1 MGGRARRTP
10 FRTAKYPIRGSANS
24 PIMPAVSE
32 IPDKS
37 FYKVNEICQYTDT
50 QPYVLRFWESEF
62 PQLAPHK
69 NKTGQRVYTR
79 RDLDLVMRIKR
90 LLHDE
95 EYTIAGARA
104 RLDEEDGRSPVS
116 FLPDGEPPI
125 SASSAAA
132 VLTPTPATLFEA
144 EPPRPVER
152 AKAAP
157 SADVPHAV
165 SALETPFIPEPPVTD
180 PTHLRQELRAER
192 ERADALQGKL
202 DQLRSEQ
209 GGAVQES
216 EAAQRTIENQRQRIA
231 SLKQELETAQAK
243 ATKLDTVEA
252 ALAELQ
258 SKSGDVGRLQKDVLR
273 LEETLADTRAALE
286 TERETLVHERA
297 AADVQR
303 GRLHALEASA
313 AEVRARLDAAET
325 EAQRWRERAQ
335 RASVRVAEV
344 AAALRS
350 AAGPSA

>member
-1 MGGRARRTP
+1 M
-10 FRTAKYPIRGSANS
+10 
-24 PIMPAVSE
+24 SE

-37 FYKVNEICQYTDT
+37 FYKVNEVCQYTDT

-69 NKTGQRVYTR
+69 NKVGQRVYTR

-104 RLDEEDGRSPVS
+104 RLEEEDGRNPVS
-116 FLPDGEPPI
+116 FLPDGEPPE
-125 SASSAAA
+125 STSSAASA
-132 VLTPTPATLFEA
+132 LTSPTATLFEA
-144 EPPRPVER
+144 EV
-152 AKAAP
+152 
-157 SADVPHAV
+157 ADMPHTV
-165 SALETPFIPEPPVTD
+165 SALETPFIPAPPVTD

-192 ERADALQGKL
+192 ERADALHAKL
-202 DQLRSEQ
+202 EQVRAEQ
-209 GGAVQES
+209 GTAAQEQ
-216 EAAQRTIENQRQRIA
+216 EAAQRTIENQRQMIG
-231 SLKQELETAQAK
+231 SLKQELEAAQAK
-243 ATKLDTVEA
+243 ATKLETVET
-252 ALAELQ
+252 ALADLQ

-297 AADVQR
+297 AADALR

-313 AEVRARLDAAET
+313 TEIRARLDAAEG

>member
-1 MGGRARRTP
+1 
-10 FRTAKYPIRGSANS
+10 
-24 PIMPAVSE
+24 
-32 IPDKS
+32 
-37 FYKVNEICQYTDT
+37 
-50 QPYVLRFWESEF
+50 VLRFWESEF

-79 RDLDLVMRIKR
+79 RDLDLVLRIKH

-95 EYTIAGARA
+95 EYTIASARA

-132 VLTPTPATLFEA
+132 ALSPASPTLFEA
-144 EPPRPVER
+144 EPPRAAER
-152 AKAAP
+152 AKVEAA
-157 SADVPHAV
+157 DMPHAV

-192 ERADALQGKL
+192 ERADALHAKL
-202 DQLRSEQ
+202 EQ
-209 GGAVQES
+209 VRGQQSSVAQEQ
-216 EAAQRTIENQRQRIA
+216 EAAQRTIENQRQMIA
-231 SLKQELETAQAK
+231 SLKQELEAAQAR
-243 ATKLDTVEA
+243 AGKLDTTEA

-286 TERETLVHERA
+286 TERQTLVHERA
-297 AADVQR
+297 AADALR
-303 GRLHALEASA
+303 GRLHALEANA

-325 EAQRWRERAQ
+325 EAQRWREGAQ

>member
-1 MGGRARRTP
+1 MR
-10 FRTAKYPIRGSANS
+10 
-24 PIMPAVSE
+24 AVSE

-79 RDLDLVMRIKR
+79 RDLDLVLRIKR

-95 EYTIAGARA
+95 EYTIAGARE
-104 RLDEEDGRSPVS
+104 RLDEEDGRTPLS
-116 FLPDGEPPI
+116 FLPDGEPPV

-132 VLTPTPATLFEA
+132 ALAPPPTLFEA
-144 EPPRPVER
+144 EPPRQAER
-152 AKAAP
+152 PRGAP
-157 SADVPHAV
+157 PAADVPHAV

-192 ERADALQGKL
+192 ERADALQARL
-202 DQLRSEQ
+202 DQMRGEQDSGARDQEAVLRT
-209 GGAVQES
+209 V
-216 EAAQRTIENQRQRIA
+216 ENQRQMIA
-231 SLKQELETAQAK
+231 SLKQELELAQAR
-243 ATKLDTVEA
+243 AAKLDGTEA
-252 ALAELQ
+252 ALADLQ
-258 SKSGDVGRLQKDVLR
+258 SRSGDVGRLQKDVLR

-297 AADVQR
+297 AADALR
-303 GRLHALEASA
+303 GRLHGLEATA
-313 AEVRARLDAAET
+313 AEVRARLDVAEG

-335 RASVRVAEV
+335 RASVRVNEV
-344 AAALRS
+344 AAALRN

>member
-1 MGGRARRTP
+1 MR
-10 FRTAKYPIRGSANS
+10 
-24 PIMPAVSE
+24 AVSE

-37 FYKVNEICQYTDT
+37 FYKVNEVCQFTDT

-62 PQLAPHK
+62 PQLTPHK

-79 RDLDLVMRIKR
+79 RDLDLILRIKR
-90 LLHDE
+90 LLHEE

-104 RLDEEDGRSPVS
+104 RLDEEDGRTPARARLDTEDGRMPVS
-116 FLPDGEPPI
+116 FLPDGEPP
-125 SASSAAA
+125 AA
-132 VLTPTPATLFEA
+132 VGPAAPPTLFEE
-144 EPPRPVER
+144 EPPRQAE
-152 AKAAP
+152 KARFAS

-192 ERADALQGKL
+192 ERADALHGRLEQTREERERAAREHEEA
-202 DQLRSEQ
+202 LR
-209 GGAVQES
+209 
-216 EAAQRTIENQRQRIA
+216 TLENQRQTIA
-231 SLKQELETAQAK
+231 ALRQELAVAQAA
-243 ATKLDTVEA
+243 ATKLDAAEA
-252 ALAELQ
+252 ALADLQ
-258 SKSGDVGRLQKDVLR
+258 NKTGDTGRLQKDVLR

-297 AADVQR
+297 AADALR

-313 AEVRARLDAAET
+313 TEVRARLDVAES

-344 AAALRS
+344 AAVLRS
-350 AAGPSA
+350 AAGPSV

>member
-1 MGGRARRTP
+1 M
-10 FRTAKYPIRGSANS
+10 
-24 PIMPAVSE
+24 SE

-37 FYKVNEICQYTDT
+37 FYKVNEVCQYTDT

-79 RDLDLVMRIKR
+79 RDLDLIMRIKR

-95 EYTIAGARA
+95 EYTIASARA

-116 FLPDGEPPI
+116 FLPDGEPPE

-132 VLTPTPATLFEA
+132 ALTSAPPTLFEA
-144 EPPRPVER
+144 EPPRAAER
-152 AKAAP
+152 AERARAEAA
-157 SADVPHAV
+157 DMPHAI
-165 SALETPFIPEPPVTD
+165 SALETPFIPAPPVTD

-192 ERADALQGKL
+192 ERADALHAKL
-202 DQLRSEQ
+202 EQLRREQ
-209 GGAVQES
+209 DAAGQEQ
-216 EAAQRTIENQRQRIA
+216 EAAQRTIENQRQMIA
-231 SLKQELETAQAK
+231 SLKQEHEAAQAR
-243 ATKLDTVEA
+243 AARLDAAEA

-258 SKSGDVGRLQKDVLR
+258 SKSGDAGRLQKDLLR

-297 AADVQR
+297 AADALR

-313 AEVRARLDAAET
+313 AEVRSRLDAAEG

-335 RASVRVAEV
+335 RASMRVAEV
-344 AAALRS
+344 ASALRS

>member
-1 MGGRARRTP
+1 
-10 FRTAKYPIRGSANS
+10 
-24 PIMPAVSE
+24 VSE

-37 FYKVNEICQYTDT
+37 FYKVNEICQFTDT

-90 LLHDE
+90 LLHEE

-116 FLPDGEPPI
+116 FLPDGEPPV
-125 SASSAAA
+125 SASSAASA
-132 VLTPTPATLFEA
+132 LAPTPPTLFEA
-144 EPPRPVER
+144 EPPRQAEKPR
-152 AKAAP
+152 GAP
-157 SADVPHAV
+157 PASDVPHAV
-165 SALETPFIPEPPVTD
+165 SALETPFIPDPPVTD
-180 PTHLRQELRAER
+180 PTHLRHELRAER
-192 ERADALQGKL
+192 ERADALHARLEQI
-202 DQLRSEQ
+202 RSEQ
-209 GGAVQES
+209 DSGARDQ
-216 EAAQRTIENQRQRIA
+216 EAAQRTVENQRQMIG
-231 SLKQELETAQAK
+231 SLKQELELAQAK
-243 ATKLDTVEA
+243 AAKLDAAEA
-252 ALAELQ
+252 ALADLQ
-258 SKSGDVGRLQKDVLR
+258 GRSGDVGRLQKDVLR
-273 LEETLADTRAALE
+273 LEETLAETRASLE

-297 AADVQR
+297 AADALR

-313 AEVRARLDAAET
+313 AEVRARLDAAEG

-344 AAALRS
+344 AAALRT